1 MPRRRQLK
9 GVAAGIASSFISRNN
24 DLDGYWSLGILY
36 KFTSEIGESV
46 FTLNLL
52 TGESSPE
59 FKSSKRVVRP
69 YYEYLLKQIE
79 NNGFEIFQISSA
91 IVEIEFNTARSKMQL
106 CRYTWGDPFV
116 CRVSITDDL
125 NKKHIY
131 EEHGCCRKHD
141 PNKERRRYVY

>member
-36 KFTSEIGESV
+36 KSISETGV
-46 FTLNLL
+46 FVITLNLL

-91 IVEIEFNTARSKMQL
+91 IVEIEFNTTQSKMLL

-125 NKKHIY
+125 NKKHVY
-131 EEHGCCRKHD
+131 EDHGCCRKHD